1 MIWLLGAVQVALH
14 EVIGAYAIA
23 ILDQKASQN
32 KSSPHARAVR
42 WWWASGATMS
52 FIWPRMPP
60 LLWNTLT
67 RWCTWKTGDI
77 AVIRPGD
84 AEAEGGGYGQH
95 AHAPYGENGGHQSW
109 PTGKGGG
116 YPYFMLKEI
125 FEQPDCLLDCMRG
138 RINIDADNVTLS
150 AVIDH
155 KDKLL
160 SASRFIIVAC
170 GTSWHAGLIGQQL
183 IENYCRIPV
192 YVEYASDSATVIPSF
207 CLPT

>member
-1 MIWLLGAVQVALH
+1 
-14 EVIGAYAIA
+14 
-23 ILDQKASQN
+23 
-32 KSSPHARAVR
+32 
-42 WWWASGATMS
+42 
-52 FIWPRMPP
+52 
-60 LLWNTLT
+60 
-67 RWCTWKTGDI
+67 
-77 AVIRPGD
+77 
-84 AEAEGGGYGQH
+84 
-95 AHAPYGENGGHQSW
+95 
-109 PTGKGGG
+109 
-116 YPYFMLKEI
+116 MLKEI

-192 YVEYASDSATVIPSF
+192 YVEYASEFRYRNPVI